1 MAKKLE
7 GGGGE
12 RGQTTEPK
20 KTHPQTQK
28 NQQQKELTTWN

>member
-7 GGGGE
+7 V
-12 RGQTTEPK
+12 RGKKNQTTEPK